1 MLIAAFSYQIILIP
15 VVIGEPNLIFAV
27 LVILP
32 HGDMFHAYTGYPL
45 LLPHFLVVAK
55 LQTF

>member
-32 HGDMFHAYTGYPL
+32 HGDMFPFYVWLSFIVTS
-45 LLPHFLVVAK
+45 FLVVAK

>member
-15 VVIGEPNLIFAV
+15 VVIGKPNLIFAV

-32 HGDMFHAYTGYPL
+32 HGDMFPFYVWLSFIVTS
-45 LLPHFLVVAK
+45 FLVVAK
-55 LQTF
+55 L